1 MLLFIHIVSAAIWLG
16 TAITL
21 PFWGNRANRA
31 DHLHTVLGIIDT
43 VFILKCVFIM
53 GGLASTL
60 FTGWLLATEY
70 QLINNHPP
78 MWLSVA
84 LTISL
89 VIAVNST
96 VIFYFL
102 WIGRKGKRSLMRL
115 VPPIGY
121 SNIALIILVYFLMV
135 YKPAEQTALLAAA
148 WVVGLVLLA
157 NAINITVKVTKLN
170 KLKNM
175 SPVEYAD
182 NYFAL
187 LNAEKMTDLL
197 KLFRDDAKFI
207 DPFATGP
214 IYGILAIEQFFQKLG
229 DQFDTIKMLPEKVEG
244 SCKHFTIHW
253 VAQGTTQN
261 GEQMPALRGTN
272 KMTRI
277 NGKISTVL
285 IDFDLEQLPQVQLV
299 NAENCH
305 KLALA

>member
-53 GGLASTL
+53 GGLFITL
-60 FTGWLLATEY
+60 LTGWLLATEY
-70 QLINNHPP
+70 QLITNIPP
-78 MWLSVA
+78 TWLSAA
-84 LTISL
+84 LAVSL
-89 VIAVNST
+89 IIALNSCI
-96 VIFYFL
+96 IFYFL

-115 VPPIGY
+115 VPPVGY
-121 SNIALIILVYFLMV
+121 SNIALIILVYFLMI
-135 YKPAEQTALLAAA
+135 YKPVEQTAFTTVT
-148 WVVGLVLLA
+148 WVIALVLLA
-157 NAINITVKVTKLN
+157 NAINITVKLTKLN

-175 SPVEYAD
+175 SPSEYAD

-197 KLFRDDAKFI
+197 KLFKDDAMFI

-214 IYGILAIEQFFQKLG
+214 IQGILAIEQFFQKLG
-229 DQFDTIKMLPEKVEG
+229 DQFDSIKMHPEKVVG
-244 SCKHFTIHW
+244 SNKQFTIHW
-253 VAQGTTQN
+253 VAQGVTQN

-272 KMTRI
+272 LMTRL

-285 IDFDLEQLPQVQLV
+285 IDFDLTQLPQVQLV
-299 NAENCH
+299 NADVCH
-305 KLALA
+305 KLAAA